1 MLKLSHACHSKRI
14 QTNNK
19 IQWKSDKGIT
29 LIELLASLAI
39 LSIVILLAGSVN
51 IFGQK
56 QFINQTQSASQA
68 NDMSYALSVMSRDL
82 RKEEAGA
89 VSVTEVEDGKEIT
102 TNSGLTFTYINSKN
116 QLRKNGTVLVDAI
129 SSAEFEK
136 NDNNIKIILKNNSP
150 QVKDK
155 SYQTTIYFRR

>member
-1 MLKLSHACHSKRI
+1 
-14 QTNNK
+14 
-19 IQWKSDKGIT
+19 
-29 LIELLASLAI
+29 
-39 LSIVILLAGSVN
+39 
-51 IFGQK
+51 
-56 QFINQTQSASQA
+56 
-68 NDMSYALSVMSRDL
+68 
-82 RKEEAGA
+82 
-89 VSVTEVEDGKEIT
+89 
-102 TNSGLTFTYINSKN
+102 GLTFTYINSKN